1 MSAPLL
7 SIRGLRV
14 RFPTPAGLVDAVN
27 AVDLDVFP
35 SECLGLVGESGSGK
49 SATFLATLG
58 LLPTATI
65 STDGIIWKGRAA
77 DPALLRGREIALV
90 LQNAL
95 TALNPAL
102 RIGTQIEETL
112 AAHAQGNNRRAR
124 ALALLQRVGIPDPA
138 RRLHAYPHELSGGM
152 RQRAMIAVA
161 LACSPHLLIADEP
174 TTALDVTVQAQVLDL
189 LRALRTAQ
197 GMSMVLIT
205 HNLAVAAGN
214 CERIA
219 VMYAGEIVETG
230 PAARVLSAPLHPYT
244 AGLLRSHPSL
254 DRPDA
259 PILPIPGRIP
269 DPGAWPSGC
278 RFAPRCSRRV
288 PACDAPQ
295 ILRPVSDG
303 AVRCC
308 QAAIA

>member
-1 MSAPLL
+1 MTPLL
-7 SIRGLRV
+7 SIRRLRV
-14 RFPTPAGLVDAVN
+14 RFPTPAGSADAVN
-27 AVDLDVFP
+27 AVNLDVFP
-35 SECLGLVGESGSGK
+35 GECLGVVGESGSGK

-58 LLPTATI
+58 LLPSATI
-65 STDGIIWKGRAA
+65 NTDGIFWKGRDI
-77 DPALLRGREIALV
+77 DPTALRGREIALT

-112 AAHAQGNNRRAR
+112 AAHDRGGNRRDR

-161 LACSPHLLIADEP
+161 LACSPQLLIADEP

-189 LRALRTAQ
+189 LRTLRSAQ
-197 GMSMVLIT
+197 GMSLVLIT
-205 HNLAVAAGN
+205 HNLAVAATN
-214 CERIA
+214 CDRIA
-219 VMYAGEIVETG
+219 VMYAGEIVEAG
-230 PAARVLSAPLHPYT
+230 PAARVLTAPRHPYT
-244 AGLLRSHPSL
+244 IGLLRSHPSL
-254 DRPDA
+254 DDPDA

-269 DPGAWPSGC
+269 DPGARPSGC

-288 PACDAPQ
+288 AACDAPQ
-295 ILRPVSDG
+295 KLRSVADG

-308 QAAIA
+308 QAGIA

>member
-1 MSAPLL
+1 MTAPLL

-14 RFPTPAGLVDAVN
+14 RFPTPAGPVDAVN
-27 AVDLDVFP
+27 AVDLDVLP
-35 SECLGLVGESGSGK
+35 GECLGVVGESGSGK

-58 LLPTATI
+58 LLPSATI
-65 STDGIIWKGRAA
+65 SKDGIAWKGRDL
-77 DPALLRGREIALV
+77 DPATLRGREIALT

-112 AAHAQGNNRRAR
+112 AAHHQGKHRRDQAIT
-124 ALALLQRVGIPDPA
+124 LLRRVGIPDPA

-161 LACSPHLLIADEP
+161 LACSPELLIADEP

-189 LRALRTAQ
+189 LRALRAEQ
-197 GMSMVLIT
+197 GMSLVLIT

-214 CERIA
+214 CDRIA

-230 PAARVLSAPLHPYT
+230 PAARVLTAPRHPYT
-244 AGLLRSHPSL
+244 IGLLQSHPSL
-254 DRPDA
+254 EDPDA

-269 DPGAWPSGC
+269 DPGDWPSGC
-278 RFAPRCSRRV
+278 RFAARCSHRV
-288 PACDAPQ
+288 VACDAPQ
-295 ILRPVSDG
+295 TLRPAPDG

-308 QAAIA
+308 RAELT

>member
-1 MSAPLL
+1 MTPLL
-7 SIRGLRV
+7 SIRALRV
-14 RFPTPAGLVDAVN
+14 RFPTPAGPVDAVN
-27 AVDLDVFP
+27 SVDLDVFP
-35 SECLGLVGESGSGK
+35 GECLGVVGESGSGK
-49 SATFLATLG
+49 SATFLAMLR
-58 LLPTATI
+58 LLPSATI
-65 STDGIIWKGRAA
+65 GTDGIVWKGRDT
-77 DPALLRGREIALV
+77 DPDTLRGREIALT

-112 AAHAQGNNRRAR
+112 AVHGQGGNRRDR
-124 ALALLQRVGIPDPA
+124 AIALLRRVGIPDPT

-161 LACSPHLLIADEP
+161 LACAPHLLIADEP

-189 LRALRTAQ
+189 LRALRAEH
-197 GMSMVLIT
+197 GMSLVLIT

-214 CERIA
+214 CDRIA

-230 PAARVLSAPLHPYT
+230 PAARVLTAPRHPYT
-244 AGLLRSHPSL
+244 IGLLRSQPSL
-254 DRPDA
+254 DEPEA
-259 PILPIPGRIP
+259 LLLPIPGRIP

-278 RFAPRCSRRV
+278 RFAPRCSRHV
-288 PACDAPQ
+288 AACDAPQ
-295 ILRPVSDG
+295 TLRAVPDG

-308 QAAIA
+308 QAGIA

>member
-1 MSAPLL
+1 
-7 SIRGLRV
+7 
-14 RFPTPAGLVDAVN
+14 VDAVN

-35 SECLGLVGESGSGK
+35 GECLGVVGESGSGK

-58 LLPTATI
+58 LLPSATI
-65 STDGIIWKGRAA
+65 STDGIIWKGRDI
-77 DPALLRGREIALV
+77 DPSALRGREIALT

-112 AAHAQGNNRRAR
+112 AAHDQHGNRRER
-124 ALALLQRVGIPDPA
+124 AIALLRRVGIPDPA

-161 LACSPHLLIADEP
+161 LACAPHLLIADEP

-189 LRALRTAQ
+189 LRALRAEQ
-197 GMSMVLIT
+197 GMSLVLIT

-214 CERIA
+214 CDRIA

-230 PAARVLSAPLHPYT
+230 PAARVLTAPRHPYT
-244 AGLLRSHPSL
+244 IGLLRSHPSL
-254 DRPDA
+254 DEPEA
-259 PILPIPGRIP
+259 PLLPIPGRIP

-278 RFAPRCSRRV
+278 RFAPRCSQHV
-288 PACDAPQ
+288 AACDVPQ
-295 ILRPVSDG
+295 TLRAAADG

-308 QAAIA
+308 QADVA

>member
-1 MSAPLL
+1 MSTPLL
-7 SIRGLRV
+7 SIRDLRV
-14 RFPTPAGLVDAVN
+14 RFPSPAGPVDAVS

-35 SECLGLVGESGSGK
+35 GECLGVVGESGSGK
-49 SATFLATLG
+49 SATFLAMLG
-58 LLPTATI
+58 LLPSATI
-65 STDGIIWKGRAA
+65 GKGAIAWKGRAIDA
-77 DPALLRGREIALV
+77 ATLRGREIALT

-112 AAHAQGNNRRAR
+112 AAHDQGGNRRER
-124 ALALLQRVGIPDPA
+124 AIALLRRVGIADPA

-161 LACSPHLLIADEP
+161 LACSPELLIADEP

-189 LRALRTAQ
+189 LRALRAKQ
-197 GMSMVLIT
+197 GMSLVLIT

-214 CERIA
+214 CDRIA

-230 PAARVLSAPLHPYT
+230 PAARVLTAPRHPYT
-244 AGLLRSHPSL
+244 IGLMRSHPSL
-254 DRPDA
+254 DDLDA
-259 PILPIPGRIP
+259 PLLPIPGRIP
-269 DPGAWPSGC
+269 GPGAWPEGC
-278 RFAPRCSRRV
+278 RFAARCSHHV
-288 PACDAPQ
+288 AACDAPQ
-295 ILRPVSDG
+295 MLRAAPGG

-308 QAAIA
+308 QARLA